1 MALIEMRQVTKEYYK
16 GDRKI
21 TPLRDITL
29 DVQRG
34 EFVSFMGA
42 SGSGKTTMLN
52 LIAGIDRPTSGSIVI
67 DGTEIT
73 KLSRSQ
79 LAYWRAEHVGYVFQL
94 YNLVPVLTAYENV
107 ELPLL
112 LLPLSRAE
120 RQKRVEIAMESVGI
134 TERAD
139 HYPRQLSGGEEQR
152 VSIARAIVATPAII
166 VADEPTGDLD
176 AESSD
181 QILHLLQRLNK
192 ELAMTFLMVTHDP
205 RAAAVAGRQLRLDKG
220 KLVDPVRSN
229 GVPGTGPAPAPPL
242 SEAAG
247 GPASDRI
254 LPKV

>member
-1 MALIEMRQVTKEYYK
+1 MSLIEMRQVTKEYYK

-52 LIAGIDRPTSGSIVI
+52 LIAGIDLPTSGSITI
-67 DGTEIT
+67 DGTDIT
-73 KLSRSQ
+73 KLSRSR
-79 LAYWRAEHVGYVFQL
+79 LALWRAEHVGYIFQL
-94 YNLVPVLTAYENV
+94 YNLVPVLTTYENV

-120 RQKRVEIAMESVGI
+120 RQKRVEIALESVGA

-192 ELAMTFLMVTHDP
+192 ELGMTFLMVTHDP
-205 RAAAVAGRQLRLDKG
+205 HAAAIAGRQLRLDKG
-220 KLVDPVRSN
+220 KLVDPGRVV
-229 GVPGTGPAPAPPL
+229 GVPAAKPAMLPN
-242 SEAAG
+242 STEAAG
-247 GPASDRI
+247 VPR
-254 LPKV
+254 

>member
-1 MALIEMRQVTKEYYK
+1 MSLIEMRQVTKSYYK
-16 GDRKI
+16 GSHKI
-21 TPLRDITL
+21 TPLEDIDL
-29 DVQRG
+29 DVERG

-52 LIAGIDRPTSGSIVI
+52 LIAGIDRPTSGSIII
-67 DGTEIT
+67 DGTDIT
-73 KLSRSQ
+73 KLSRSR
-79 LAYWRAEHVGYVFQL
+79 LAMWRAEHVGYIFQL

-120 RQKRVEIAMESVGI
+120 RQKRVEIALESVGA
-134 TERAD
+134 TDRAD
-139 HYPRQLSGGEEQR
+139 HYPRQLSGGQEQR

-192 ELAMTFLMVTHDP
+192 ELDMTFLMVTHDP
-205 RAAAVAGRQLRLDKG
+205 HAAAIARRQLRLDKG
-220 KLVDPVRSN
+220 KLVDPGRVE
-229 GVPGTGPAPAPPL
+229 GAPTVKPPIL
-242 SEAAG
+242 PISAEAAK
-247 GPASDRI
+247 I
-254 LPKV
+254 LG